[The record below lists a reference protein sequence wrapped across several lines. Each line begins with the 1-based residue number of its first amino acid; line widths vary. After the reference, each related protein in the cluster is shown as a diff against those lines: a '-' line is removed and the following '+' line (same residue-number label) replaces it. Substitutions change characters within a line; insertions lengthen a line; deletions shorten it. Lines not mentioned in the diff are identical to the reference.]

1 MYKHENMN
9 ILTGTNNYKNKK
21 ELDFQLLAH
30 YKLSLRYIT
39 KVARAINVYITQVQ
53 SNKTFKQLKNKS
65 RSTGYHVCRFALFT
79 SRSVHFYPQ
88 VLRN

>member
-30 YKLSLRYIT
+30 YKLSLQCIT
-39 KVARAINVYITQVQ
+39 KVARAINVYVTQV
-53 SNKTFKQLKNKS
+53 
-65 RSTGYHVCRFALFT
+65 
-79 SRSVHFYPQ
+79 SVK
-88 VLRN
+88 